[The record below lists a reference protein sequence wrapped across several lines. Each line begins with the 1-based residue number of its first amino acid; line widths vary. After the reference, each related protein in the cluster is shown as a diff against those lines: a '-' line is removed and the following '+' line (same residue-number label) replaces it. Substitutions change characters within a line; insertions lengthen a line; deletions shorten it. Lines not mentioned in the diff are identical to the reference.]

1 MLCDPYV
8 NGVIEFL
15 SCLIKEAT
23 TMGRINS
30 LSKLSTITLLVSQT
44 FITVPAFAAGFQIN
58 EISPSLQGAA
68 TAGAAAANN
77 DVTSMFTNPA
87 TLSTLIQNQL
97 YVGASEIMPNI
108 NMSNATAIHTV
119 NIPGA
124 PPSNITTPVMG
135 ETSQNSISKS
145 AFIPDAYFSYR
156 FNNKLVGGI
165 AVVAPFGLM
174 TSYDETSVLRFS
186 ADNSQIEAIAINPA
200 LSYAINDKWSVGL
213 GFIAQYAQANFSNF
227 NGPYT
232 GVPVIDSFIASTR
245 PSYVYGSSWGYGYTI
260 GGLFKPDQL
269 TRLGAGYRSSISEH
283 IAGQGR
289 QFVGPGPVV
298 PAPST
303 AFSFNASSNA
313 HAGVKTPGVL
323 TLSAERDI
331 NAFTVKA
338 SLQVN
343 FWSSFDQLSIYMPQ
357 AYATNATLPTKWKNT
372 FLGAIGAD
380 YRLDQAWTF
389 RGGLAYDENPTSD
402 SYRDPRIPDS
412 DRVWLS
418 LGASCKVNKSLTF
431 DGGYTHI
438 FLRDQTV
445 NVIQSSG
452 TSATSTVP
460 LEVNTVSAKYKGNAD
475 IVALGVRYS
484 FM

>member
-1 MLCDPYV
+1 
-8 NGVIEFL
+8 
-15 SCLIKEAT
+15 
-23 TMGRINS
+23 MGRINS

-77 DVTSMFTNPA
+77 DVSSMFSNPA
-87 TLSTLIQNQL
+87 TLSTLIQNQA

-108 NMSNATAIHTV
+108 NMYNASATHTV
-119 NIPGA
+119 NIPGI
-124 PPSNITTPVMG
+124 PPSNITAQVLG

-145 AFIPDAYFSYR
+145 SFVPDAYLSWR
-156 FNNKLVGGI
+156 FNSKLVGGI
-165 AVVAPFGLM
+165 ALVAPFGLM
-174 TSYDETSVLRFS
+174 TSYDNTSVLRFA
-186 ADNSQIEAIAINPA
+186 ADNSQVEAIAINPA
-200 LSYAINDKWSVGL
+200 LSYAINEKWSVGL

-232 GVPVIDSFIASTR
+232 GVPVIDSFVASTR
-245 PSYVYGSSWGYGYTI
+245 PSYVYGSSWGYGFTV

-269 TRLGAGYRSSISEH
+269 TRLGVGYRSTITEH
-283 IAGQGR
+283 IGGQGR
-289 QFVGPGPVV
+289 QFTGPGNVV

-303 AFSFNASSNA
+303 AFLFNASSNA

-343 FWSSFDQLSIYMPQ
+343 FWNSFNQLSIYMPQ
-357 AYATNATLPTKWKNT
+357 AFATNSTITTNWKNT
-372 FLGAIGAD
+372 FLGAVGAD
-380 YRLDQAWTF
+380 YRFDSAWTF
-389 RGGLAYDENPTSD
+389 RGGLAYDENPTSNT
-402 SYRDPRIPDS
+402 YRDPRIPDS

-438 FLRDQTV
+438 FLRNQTV
-445 NVIQSSG
+445 NVTQASG
-452 TSATSTVP
+452 SSATSTVP
-460 LEVNTVSAKYKGNAD
+460 LEVNTVHANYKGSAD
-475 IVALGVRYS
+475 IVALAARYS
-484 FM
+484 FN